1 MDDAGKIVFH
11 CACGARVNCPLSQ
24 AGRRFRCPECDGMV
38 TVPSLNTADVRRDEG
53 PIPSIDSIRKWVM
66 SRRAPA
72 TFSGLLA
79 YLLTGWLGFTAVC
92 LFLMLFA
99 GWIRYTALALFL
111 LATIEVGRQAWL
123 LLQARRRVL
132 TEKVVP
138 LLHGIAALIAW
149 DPTEGIVVLRNKSV
163 VFSDDNLDD
172 ACGGVRLIF
181 PVLGDEVA
189 LRVPLEV
196 QTLQFADENVLT
208 QEYLSLTIR
217 GTLKWRIADVRRFY
231 LWVSREMRETSDSGG
246 KYGASRSTRTVSTGD
261 EPEETA
267 KHETLNRLVRS
278 SIEWLRGIAE
288 AQTRLIVSRLHSGLL
303 MADRVAYEVPEMRGS
318 NLLGKAEF
326 SNGTEQLGSSL
337 KAAVEA
343 GVRDYG
349 IAIEDVAVREVAF
362 PKEVI
367 DQCVQAAKAA
377 YLPLLGHRQAAAET
391 AKLRLEVESL
401 GREAIAS
408 ERIVAASPAF
418 ALPDFINQVV
428 QKGLAAPARD
438 VMKPMISQAVREQV
452 RKTVRGDS
460 STPQDV
466 DEEPEGTTVA

>member
-11 CACGARVNCPLSQ
+11 CVCGARVHCALSQ
-24 AGRRFRCPECDGMV
+24 AGKRFQCPQCEGMV
-38 TVPSLNTADVRRDEG
+38 TVPSLNTAQVGNGDR
-53 PIPSIDSIRKWVM
+53 PIPSIESIRKWVM
-66 SRRAPA
+66 ARRAPA

-79 YLLTGWLGFTAVC
+79 YLLSGWLGTTIFC
-92 LFLMLFA
+92 LFAMLFS
-99 GWIRYTALALFL
+99 GWIRYAALAVFL
-111 LATIEVGRQAWL
+111 LVTVEVVRQVWL
-123 LLQARRRVL
+123 LLQARQRVL
-132 TEKVVP
+132 TEKSVP
-138 LLHGIAALIAW
+138 LLHGLVALIAW

-172 ACGGVRLIF
+172 GSGGVRLIF

-196 QTLQFADENVLT
+196 QTLQFSDENVLT

-246 KYGASRSTRTVSTGD
+246 KYAASRSTRTVFTGD
-261 EPEETA
+261 EAESDP

-278 SIEWLRGIAE
+278 SIEWLRGLAE
-288 AQTRLIVSRLHSGLL
+288 SQTRLIVSRLHSGLL
-303 MADRVAYEVPEMRGS
+303 MADRIAYEVPEMRGS

-326 SNGTEQLGSSL
+326 SSGTEQLGSSL

-349 IAIEDVAVREVAF
+349 IGIEDVAVREVGF
-362 PKEVI
+362 PQEVI
-367 DQCVQAAKAA
+367 DECVRAAKSA
-377 YLPLLGHRQAAAET
+377 YLPLLGHRRAAAET

-401 GREAIAS
+401 GRDAVAS
-408 ERIVAASPAF
+408 ERIVGAAPAF

-428 QKGLAAPARD
+428 QKGLVAPGRD
-438 VMKPMISQAVREQV
+438 VLKPMISQAVREQV
-452 RKTVRGDS
+452 RKTSRGEQGS
-460 STPQDV
+460 SQNS
-466 DEEPEGTTVA
+466 DEAEDTTVA